1 MKTKIFN
8 LIVLDES
15 GSMQPVTEQ
24 TVGGCNEV
32 INSIRSS
39 QEKYADT
46 QEHYLS
52 IYAFQSQ
59 SKTPSRYLLKNVP
72 VAEARAISREDYRPW
87 GCTPLYDA
95 VGSTLADLRAK
106 IGGDVGATASV
117 TIITDG
123 MENSSTH
130 YDREKVASMISALK
144 ELGWNFN
151 FIGAEID
158 ARRVA
163 MSINI
168 DISNTLQFDRDAKG
182 TSEMW
187 EKYKSCRESYSA
199 RFDDCCCNDGSEDEE
214 VIREKRRK
222 ASKGFFD
229 LF

>member
-46 QEHYLS
+46 QEHFLS

-59 SKTPSRYLLKNVP
+59 GKTPSRYLLKNVP
-72 VAEARAISREDYRPW
+72 IAEARTISREDYRPW

-106 IGGDVGATASV
+106 IGDDVAATASV

-158 ARRVA
+158 AKRVA

-168 DISNTLQFDRDAKG
+168 DLSNTLQFDRDVEG

-187 EKYKSCRESYSA
+187 EKYKSCRESYSD
-199 RFDDCCCNDGSEDEE
+199 RIDVCCCMDDSEDEE
-214 VIREKRRK
+214 AIREKRKK
-222 ASKGFFD
+222 ASKGFFG